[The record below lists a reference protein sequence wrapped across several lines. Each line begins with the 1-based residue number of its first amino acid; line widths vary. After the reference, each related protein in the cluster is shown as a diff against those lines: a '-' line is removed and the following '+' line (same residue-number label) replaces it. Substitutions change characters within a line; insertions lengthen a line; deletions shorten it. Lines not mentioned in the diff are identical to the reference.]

1 MVSTPSPLRIV
12 SRWVSWNAF
21 MRIFST
27 TRSPAWGSSPAT
39 AAAPQVPRTSALASA
54 TPRKSGAFSFNP
66 GAPSSTM

>member
-54 TPRKSGAFSFNP
+54 TPRKSGALSFSP